1 MNNNT
6 SQIQSKEALSWV
18 EELVSKTGTR
28 LTGSI
33 GCKKAAKIIFQKF
46 EQYCSSTIIQK
57 FTHSRDA
64 FLSPVKIMTIS
75 YVAYNNL
82 IRIKIRSEF
91 IEKKN

>member
-33 GCKKAAKIIFQKF
+33 GCKKAAKIIFF
-46 EQYCSSTIIQK
+46 ILPL
-57 FTHSRDA
+57 
-64 FLSPVKIMTIS
+64 FLLSI
-75 YVAYNNL
+75 Y
-82 IRIKIRSEF
+82 
-91 IEKKN
+91 KKSI